1 MVTWSYH
8 NLRATIHTRLR
19 ARDHYPSSSLIGGKA
34 EPVVQVRT
42 FTPRLRDRQSMWMQ
56 DGCESLHGFLHGI
69 KWITFRGHL
78 NSFQKPPGDHGTPNA
93 HNRWFILF
101 DHVWGPSWIEIH
113 WNSIWLRIRSHM
125 ASHYTWG
132 SATTRHDFGGVLGTA
147 FGHFLLGSHNFMVM
161 AFGLCVKWPLKG
173 AGPLRAPMTCPDT
186 FREGRQLG
194 LLRRWESFL
203 AGLPLGRWWPS

>member
-1 MVTWSYH
+1 MDVKVYMDSYMASNGSRFVVTWTLFKNH
-8 NLRATIHTRLR
+8 RETMALQT
-19 ARDHYPSSSLIGGKA
+19 LI
-34 EPVVQVRT
+34 
-42 FTPRLRDRQSMWMQ
+42 
-56 DGCESLHGFLHGI
+56 
-69 KWITFRGHL
+69 
-78 NSFQKPPGDHGTPNA
+78 
-93 HNRWFILF
+93 NRWFILF
-101 DHVWGPSWIEIH
+101 YHAWWPTWIETH

-132 SATTRHDFGGVLGTA
+132 FATTRHDFGGVLGTA